1 MNTLTSLG
9 RLLRR
14 IPAYY
19 IVVVVGMA
27 QLMTLAGLLL
37 GIVSI
42 WLNTDFSDAN
52 KWRAI
57 WMTLAFTLA
66 SDLILLAIAWGMTS
80 KARAQ
85 LVQVVDGGN
94 EHADQENILSAWRE
108 ISSFSWRYGAISV
121 PVTFVVS
128 TLPVGLYFYI
138 TRIANLDQFIYTM
151 IGGLTSVLAIGAL
164 APVIIERLLTP
175 VRDML
180 LPRDFESQ
188 LNGIAGVSM
197 GNKLSTITITL
208 VVIGILLVAPIGYH
222 QLVKIPINIFD
233 PVQIE
238 RSQNIRRA
246 MQTQSFLVASLAIAL
261 NLGLVLAVSRS
272 FTSPLSSMIQTFKK
286 LEEGHLDQ
294 RAEVSATDE
303 IGSLAIH
310 FNRMVT
316 RLETLQ
322 NSLEEQV
329 KERTDQLEAI
339 NEVGRAVSAILEP
352 DELIQKVVNL
362 ITDRFGYYYSSLFLL
377 DPSGRWAELR
387 SATGEAGRV
396 LKESRHRLEVGG
408 KSMVGSAIQQRSA
421 RIALDVGTESV
432 RFDNPLLPYTRSE
445 IALPLAV
452 GDRILGALDV
462 QSTKPSAFGA
472 RDIQILQN
480 MANQVAVA
488 IENAHLF
495 QETRER
501 LEEIQTAQR
510 QYLQSA
516 WTSLAVQER
525 AEYEVGDTTSNENRL
540 NVPLTLRDQVIGQI
554 TLSGD
559 AAWTAEERAWVEAVA
574 TQTAIALENARLLD
588 ESQRNAAYEKLVA
601 DITGK
606 IWSSNTIDGILQTSI
621 RELGKALNATEAVIE
636 LGTEDEEA

>member
-1 MNTLTSLG
+1 MNAMSSLE

-19 IVVVVGMA
+19 IVTVIGMA

-42 WLNTDFSDAN
+42 WLNTDFSVAN
-52 KWRAI
+52 KWQAI
-57 WMTLAFTLA
+57 WMTFVFTIV
-66 SDLILLAIAWGMTS
+66 SDLIMLAVAWGMTS
-80 KARAQ
+80 KARRQ
-85 LVQVVDGGN
+85 LVQVVGGN
-94 EHADQENILSAWRE
+94 NEYTNQESVSAWRE

-121 PVTFVVS
+121 PITFAVS
-128 TLPVGLYFYI
+128 ALPVGLYYYV
-138 TRIANLDQFIYTM
+138 TRIANLDQFIYIM
-151 IGGLTSVLAIGAL
+151 IGDLTSVLAIGAL

-175 VRDML
+175 ARNIL
-180 LPRDFESQ
+180 FPRDFESQ
-188 LNGIAGVSM
+188 LSGIAGVSM

-222 QLVKIPINIFD
+222 QLVKVPINIFD
-233 PVQIE
+233 PAQIE
-238 RSQNIRRA
+238 RNQDIRQT
-246 MQTQSFLVASLAIAL
+246 MQTQSFVVAILAIAL

-272 FTSPLSSMIQTFKK
+272 FTVPLSTMIETFKQV
-286 LEEGHLDQ
+286 EGGKLDQ

-310 FNRMVT
+310 FNRMVS

-339 NEVGRAVSAILEP
+339 NEVGRAVSAIIDP
-352 DELIQKVVNL
+352 DELIEKVVNL

-377 DPSGRWAELR
+377 DVSGRWAELR

-396 LKESRHRLEVGG
+396 LKESHHRLEAGG
-408 KSMVGSAIQQRSA
+408 RSMVGTAIQQKRA
-421 RIALDVGTESV
+421 RIALDVGAVSV

-445 IALPLAV
+445 IALPLVV
-452 GDRILGALDV
+452 GDHVLGALDV
-462 QSTKPSAFGA
+462 QSTKQSAFNQ
-472 RDIQILQN
+472 RDIETLQN

-488 IENAHLF
+488 IENARLF
-495 QETRER
+495 QETRQR
-501 LEEIQTAQR
+501 LEELQAAQR
-510 QYLQSA
+510 QYLQEA
-516 WTSLAVQER
+516 WTSLSAQEHG
-525 AEYEVGDTTSNENRL
+525 EYEVGDAGANDNRL
-540 NVPLTLRDQVIGQI
+540 EVPLTLRDQIIGNI
-554 TLSGD
+554 SLAGD
-559 AAWTAEERAWVEAVA
+559 AEWSSEERNWVEAVA
-574 TQTAIALENARLLD
+574 TQAAIENARLLD
-588 ESQRNAAYEKLVA
+588 QSQKNAAYEKLVA

-606 IWSSNTIDGILQTSI
+606 IWSSNTIDGILQTSV

-636 LGTEDEEA
+636 LGTEEDKA